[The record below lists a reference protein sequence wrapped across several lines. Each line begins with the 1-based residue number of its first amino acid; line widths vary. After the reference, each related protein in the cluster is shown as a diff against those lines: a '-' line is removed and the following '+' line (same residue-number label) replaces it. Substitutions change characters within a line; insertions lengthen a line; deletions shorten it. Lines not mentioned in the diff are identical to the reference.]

1 MDVIIFLFFSML
13 EWFALIL
20 LTFALFR
27 LEIRDHIG
35 QLLFASF
42 LLSLF
47 SFMLFIVFELTLFA
61 TLIQP
66 IVVFL
71 FFWLLFKIPVFYA
84 GLIVVNGYLAY
95 LLINSIIYQ
104 VIGYI
109 GVESYPGTP
118 ITYLIQFIAGILVFI
133 LTWSIHKLRIGYSF
147 VQYGNSTNS
156 KGINR
161 KLLQM
166 TILGYVAL
174 ASNNMLYFG
183 AHKPLLVLVSMAV
196 AFALLQFWTLKKEH
210 EAAFWRRNRK
220 YNIDA

>member
-35 QLLFASF
+35 QLIFASF

-47 SFMLFIVFELTLFA
+47 SYMLFIVLDLTLFA

-71 FFWLLFKIPVFYA
+71 VFWLLLKIPVFYA
-84 GLIVVNGYLAY
+84 GLLVVNGYLAY
-95 LLINSIIYQ
+95 VLVTSFIYLSIDYL
-104 VIGYI
+104 
-109 GVESYPGTP
+109 GVETYPGTP
-118 ITYLIQFIAGILVFI
+118 ISYITQLITGIIVFI
-133 LTWSIHKLRIGYSF
+133 LTWIIHKLRLGYSF
-147 VQYGNSTNS
+147 VQYGKDTKVS
-156 KGINR
+156 GINR
-161 KLLQM
+161 KLLLL
-166 TILGYVAL
+166 TLLGYITL
-174 ASNNMLYFG
+174 ASFNILYYG
-183 AHKPLLVLVSMAV
+183 ARKPLLVLISIVI
-196 AFALLQFWTLKKEH
+196 AFALLQYWTLKKEH
-210 EAAFWRRNRK
+210 ESAFWRRNKK